1 MTSQFK
7 VMIPELIAYQLV
19 IVQHSKRFEYPSW
32 LHYDIQWG
40 AATKF
45 TQWSQIHP
53 QFDAFAFTAQGR
65 DSSRCQVDGGILTF
79 DCPMYSAGALGL
91 RQTFHTQSNLQSSAR
106 SASHTRPLIPP
117 PAKRGAKPTASYL
130 ISTGVLA
137 LTATSASLPTSVL
150 TVLSLTRYHHALPAK
165 T

>member
-7 VMIPELIAYQLV
+7 DMVPELIAYQLV

-53 QFDAFAFTAQGR
+53 QFYAFTF
-65 DSSRCQVDGGILTF
+65 T
-79 DCPMYSAGALGL
+79 GALPG
-91 RQTFHTQSNLQSSAR
+91 AR
-106 SASHTRPLIPP
+106 WMGGTSPLIAPSIM
-117 PAKRGAKPTASYL
+117 R
-130 ISTGVLA
+130 VL
-137 LTATSASLPTSVL
+137 LD
-150 TVLSLTRYHHALPAK
+150 
-165 T
+165 